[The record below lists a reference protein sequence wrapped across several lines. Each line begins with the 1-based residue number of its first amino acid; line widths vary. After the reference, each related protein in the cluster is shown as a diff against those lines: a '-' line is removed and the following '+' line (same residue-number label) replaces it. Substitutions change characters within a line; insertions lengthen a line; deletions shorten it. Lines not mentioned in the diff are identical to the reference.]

1 MKNADSSNLETNQ
14 LEEYNYYL
22 QITSDFL
29 SERREINQILQN
41 VIGFEQ
47 AIMGAR
53 QVFNVSSLDSLSSD
67 EIEPD
72 SLDPEQ
78 VTQLKGLVNYMRSNN
93 ITENDIFEA
102 KEQFQSLSN
111 FGMNTDFD
119 PRHIVGDD
127 YTDLTNRIYGNNDV
141 SGPTSDHGTH
151 VAGIVG
157 AVRNNGLGID
167 GIADVKLMILR
178 TVPNG
183 DERDKDVANAI
194 RYAAE
199 NGAHVINMSFGKGY
213 SPEKWYVDAAI
224 KFADSLGVLMV
235 HGAGNDA
242 ENNDSTANFP
252 NNTFEDGSVAVH
264 YLEVGASSW
273 EDGDAITAVFSNYGK
288 TEVDIFAPGV
298 QIYST
303 MPENE
308 YKAQDG
314 TSMASPVV
322 SGIAALIMSYYP
334 DLSTAQ
340 IKNILLETATKPS
353 NLMVLKPGSSEQIP
367 NVLFSDLSVSGG
379 IINAYEA
386 LKRAEEISN

>member
-1 MKNADSSNLETNQ
+1 
-14 LEEYNYYL
+14 
-22 QITSDFL
+22 
-29 SERREINQILQN
+29 
-41 VIGFEQ
+41 
-47 AIMGAR
+47 
-53 QVFNVSSLDSLSSD
+53 
-67 EIEPD
+67 
-72 SLDPEQ
+72 
-78 VTQLKGLVNYMRSNN
+78 
-93 ITENDIFEA
+93 
-102 KEQFQSLSN
+102 
-111 FGMNTDFD
+111 MNPDFD